1 MRTSRSRYSDEQAA
15 RAGGPAL
22 RQAAGR
28 APLGAI
34 AALLLATACGAGTPA
49 PIARLE
55 AAILVDRTVFR
66 FVRLF
71 NVAALQAGT
80 TTGAAVACAEF
91 PSQYRLGDAR
101 LRLAGPKA
109 RLQVEWQGQEQEGS
123 AGLRVTA
130 GQALVFVIE
139 ALAPYTQGATTT
151 THVVGRGCVAHDG
164 FAAGSASNTLA
175 VDVRASTGAPCQQ
188 PTDCERTLDRCVL
201 QQPDFP
207 SGYCTRSCVG
217 DQDCMPG
224 SVCSRGGGFC
234 ARVCGAAGSVSD
246 CEGGQEC
253 LPRLTVGGSCA
264 TLCGPPSWD
273 PAGACS

>member
-1 MRTSRSRYSDEQAA
+1 MRTSRSPFNDA
-15 RAGGPAL
+15 RDGRGERTSRCPGS
-22 RQAAGR
+22 GR
-28 APLGAI
+28 ARLAA
-34 AALLLATACGAGTPA
+34 AALLLLSTACGEGARD
-49 PIARLE
+49 PIARLQ

-71 NVAALQAGT
+71 NVAALQAAT
-80 TTGAAVACAEF
+80 TTGAGVACSEF

-109 RLQVEWQGQEQEGS
+109 RVQLEWQGQEQEGT
-123 AGLRVTA
+123 AGLRVAA
-130 GQALVFVIE
+130 GQPLVFVVE
-139 ALAPYTQGATTT
+139 GLAPHTEGAVTTS
-151 THVVGRGCVAHDG
+151 HVVVRGCATHEG
-164 FAAGSASNTLA
+164 FVAGSADNAIA
-175 VDVRASTGAPCQQ
+175 VDARASTGAPCQQ
-188 PTDCERTLDRCVL
+188 PQDCERTLDRCVL
-201 QQPDFP
+201 QQPDFA

-234 ARVCGAAGSVSD
+234 ARICGATGSVTD

-253 LPRLTVGGSCA
+253 LPRLTIGGTCA
-264 TLCGPPSWD
+264 TVCGPPSWD